1 MNTQLPEKINT
12 FFENCKKNDVHP
24 IPKDPHFNNLYLIQ
38 SVDMDGNVTN
48 EKFGFNELTG
58 LGIRNI
64 CWWGAFK
71 AMLYSEDGSFA
82 KLSNTYDN
90 PHSDD
95 SFSPIYYDSSTGM
108 STQYYKFKTVMEFN
122 YNYSA
127 SEILAAV
134 KAETER
140 RSADV
145 SQKT

>member
-64 CWWGAFK
+64 YWWGGFK
-71 AMLYSEDGSFA
+71 AMIYSEDGSFA
-82 KLSNTYDN
+82 KLSNTSDN

-95 SFSPIYYDSSTGM
+95 SGSNNHSHKGIPDVQGADKANSPCRY
-108 STQYYKFKTVMEFN
+108 ME
-122 YNYSA
+122 
-127 SEILAAV
+127 SES
-134 KAETER
+134 R
-140 RSADV
+140 RSVWHV
-145 SQKT
+145 SQ

>member
-1 MNTQLPEKINT
+1 MMQQSHDERRMNMNTQLPEKINT

-71 AMLYSEDGSFA
+71 EALPNYQIHTIIHILMIPF
-82 KLSNTYDN
+82 
-90 PHSDD
+90 H
-95 SFSPIYYDSSTGM
+95 
-108 STQYYKFKTVMEFN
+108 QYTMIPARVCQLNITNSK
-122 YNYSA
+122 
-127 SEILAAV
+127 
-134 KAETER
+134 
-140 RSADV
+140 
-145 SQKT
+145 Q